1 MANQSIPPTIDWVSG
16 HIELLDQTLLPTQVH
31 TLAITSTSQLVD
43 AISRL
48 AVRGAPALGVA
59 GALGVALA
67 LQEGGERGW
76 NEAEISEAIEQ
87 VRNARPTAV
96 NLAWGVD
103 QVRPLISSGFDRV
116 LAAALEIAKADE
128 TANRAMGRRGADWWL
143 ANIGDRPLRLLTHC
157 NTGALATTA
166 WGTALGV
173 IRELAVRNRIEIVFA
188 DETRPLLQGARL
200 TAWELHQEGIPY
212 RVLPDGAAAMAIM
225 NGEVHGALIGADRIT
240 ACGDAANKIGSLG
253 VAIACHTKGIPFMV
267 VAPES
272 TVDRNMESGDEIEIE
287 FRKDAEVINFA
298 GTPTAPEGSQTY
310 NPAFDVT
317 PSRFISVIVTEKQN
331 YHVSRGERMDQ

>member
-96 NLAWGVD
+96 NLAWGVE
-103 QVRPLISSGFDRV
+103 QVRPLISAGFDQV

-128 TANRAMGRRGADWWL
+128 AANRAMGRRGADWWL

-225 NGEVHGALIGADRIT
+225 NGEVDGALIGAD
-240 ACGDAANKIGSLG
+240 
-253 VAIACHTKGIPFMV
+253 
-267 VAPES
+267 
-272 TVDRNMESGDEIEIE
+272 
-287 FRKDAEVINFA
+287 
-298 GTPTAPEGSQTY
+298 
-310 NPAFDVT
+310 
-317 PSRFISVIVTEKQN
+317 
-331 YHVSRGERMDQ
+331 